1 MWGRTSSHL
10 SVCGVSR
17 SSYAGRLVCT
27 GCPSLNLSR
36 PPDMPRVNTA
46 GASCAVL
53 IEVLGRRARSAA
65 ARRSAISV
73 VCGATTGAS

>member
-1 MWGRTSSHL
+1 MPMKPTSSHL
-10 SVCGVSR
+10 SVCAVSL

-36 PPDMPRVNTA
+36 PPDMYRELTAA
-46 GASCAVL
+46 GANRVCAA
-53 IEVLGRRARSAA
+53 VLGRRAMIAA

-73 VCGATTGAS
+73 VCVRDRAR

>member
-1 MWGRTSSHL
+1 VWGRTSSHL

-36 PPDMPRVNTA
+36 PPDMPRVKTA
-46 GASCAVL
+46 GASCGC